1 MNQPSRQRK
10 IYLEDIPLDE
20 ALGRLSS
27 TLERA
32 GSLDPLPGEE
42 VFVEDSVGRVTAQP
56 LWAKISSPH
65 YHAAAMDGV
74 AVRAE
79 ETHGASET
87 SPLRLKIGEQALW
100 VDTGDPLPHDCNA
113 VIMIEHVQQVEE
125 NLIEIMSPV
134 APWQHVRPMG
144 EDIIAT
150 DLVLTE
156 NHLVRPIDL
165 GAIAACGLDRLQVRR
180 QPRVCIIPTGSELV
194 LPGEPLQSGNII
206 EFNSMMLAEM
216 VKEWGGIAIRH
227 SPVPDDYGQLKAS
240 VEEALSQHDIL
251 IINAG
256 SSAGREDF
264 TAPVIADLG
273 EVLVHGIAIRPGHP
287 VALGIVKGKAVLGI
301 PGYPTAA
308 VLTLE
313 LLVKP
318 LIYQLLGLASLQ
330 RSQIEAMMSRKVLSS
345 MGQDEFLRVRLGK
358 VGDRMVATPIQR
370 GAGVTMSLVRADGL
384 VCIPRFS
391 EGIQAGEKVSVELMR
406 SREEIENTIVAIG
419 SHDLALDVL
428 ANHLR
433 RQHPERTL
441 SSSNVGSIG
450 GLLALKQD
458 EAHLAGSHLLDE
470 ETGEYNISY
479 VKKMLP
485 DIEMI
490 IVNLVFR
497 EQGLIVTKGNPKG
510 INNLEDLLR
519 PDVSFVNRQR
529 GAGTRVLL
537 DYKLHQMGLDP
548 QNIRGYERTEFTHL
562 AVAVAVDSGT
572 ADAGLGIVAA
582 ARALDLDFVPLL
594 KEQYDLIIPKAHYES
609 PFLKPLLSILN
620 QSSFQRDVEALGGYD
635 VSQMGQIVWP
645 TRDLANQSF
654 FDTHKMN

>member
-1 MNQPSRQRK
+1 MNQTSDRRK
-10 IYLEDIPLDE
+10 VYLEDIPLDE
-20 ALGRLSS
+20 ALDRLLGA
-27 TLERA
+27 LERA

-42 VFVEDSVGRVTAQP
+42 VPVEDSVGRVTAQP

-79 ETHGASET
+79 ETHGASES

-100 VDTGDPLPHDCNA
+100 VDTGDPLPPDCNA
-113 VIMIEHVQQVEE
+113 VIMIEHIQRVEE

-156 NHLVRPIDL
+156 NHLVRPVDL
-165 GAIAACGLDRLQVRR
+165 GAIAACGLDRLHVRR
-180 QPRVCIIPTGSELV
+180 QPRVCVIPTGSELV
-194 LPGEPLQSGNII
+194 LPGDTLQSGSII

-216 VKEWGGIAIRH
+216 VKEWGGIATRH
-227 SPVPDDYGQLKAS
+227 SPVPDDYGQLKTS
-240 VEEALSQHDIL
+240 VEEALSRHDIV

-264 TAPVIADLG
+264 TAPVVADLG

-287 VALGIVKGKAVLGI
+287 VVLGIVKGKAVLGI
-301 PGYPTAA
+301 PGYPAAA

-313 LLVKP
+313 LLAKP
-318 LIYQLLGLASLQ
+318 LIYRLLGLASQQ
-330 RSQIEAMMSRKVLSS
+330 RSRMEAVMSRKVLSS
-345 MGQDEFLRVRLGK
+345 MGQDEFLRVKIGK
-358 VGDRMVATPIQR
+358 VGDRLIATPLQR
-370 GAGVTMSLVRADGL
+370 GAGVTTSLVRADGL

-391 EGIQAGEKVSVELMR
+391 EGIQAGEKVSAELMR
-406 SREEIENTIVAIG
+406 SQEEIENTIVAIG

-479 VKKMLP
+479 VKKLLP
-485 DIEMI
+485 DIEVI

-497 EQGLIVTKGNPKG
+497 EQGLIVAKGNPKG
-510 INNLEDLLR
+510 INNLADLLR
-519 PDVSFVNRQR
+519 PDVNFVNRQR

-537 DYKLHQMGLDP
+537 DYKLNQMGLDP

-562 AVAVAVDSGT
+562 AVAAAVDSGT
-572 ADAGLGIVAA
+572 ADVGLGIVAA

-594 KEQYDLIIPKAHYES
+594 KEQYDLVMPKSHYES
-609 PFLKPLLSILN
+609 PFLDPLLSILN
-620 QSSFQRDVEALGGYD
+620 QPSFQRDVEALGGYD
-635 VSQMGQIVWP
+635 VSQMGQIIWP
-645 TRDLANQSF
+645 THD
-654 FDTHKMN
+654 

>member
-1 MNQPSRQRK
+1 MNQPSNRRK
-10 IYLEDIPLDE
+10 VYLEDIPLDE
-20 ALGRLSS
+20 ALDRLLGA
-27 TLERA
+27 LERA

-42 VFVEDSVGRVTAQP
+42 VSVEDSVGRVTAAP

-87 SPLRLKIGEQALW
+87 SPLRLKTGEQALW

-113 VIMIEHVQQVEE
+113 VIMVEHVQQVEE

-144 EDIIAT
+144 EDIVAT

-156 NHLVRPIDL
+156 NHLVRPADL

-180 QPRVCIIPTGSELV
+180 QPRACIIPTGSELV
-194 LPGEPLQSGNII
+194 LPGEPLKSGSII

-216 VKEWGGIAIRH
+216 VNEWGGAATRH
-227 SPVPDDYGQLKAS
+227 SPVPDDYIQLKTALG
-240 VEEALSQHDIL
+240 EALSQHDIVVV
-251 IINAG
+251 NAG

-287 VALGIVKGKAVLGI
+287 VVLGIAKGKAVLGI
-301 PGYPTAA
+301 PGYPAAA

-318 LIYQLLGLASLQ
+318 LICRLLGLASQQ
-330 RSQIEAMMSRKVLSS
+330 RSRVEAVMSRKVLSS
-345 MGQDEFLRVRLGK
+345 MGQDEFLKVKLGK
-358 VGDRMVATPIQR
+358 VGDRLIATPLQR

-391 EGIQAGEKVSVELMR
+391 EGIQDGEKVSVELMR
-406 SREEIENTIVAIG
+406 SQEEIENTIVAIG
-419 SHDLALDVL
+419 SHDLALDLL

-450 GLLALKQD
+450 GLLALKQA

-479 VKKMLP
+479 AKKLLP
-485 DIEMI
+485 DIEVI

-497 EQGLIVTKGNPKG
+497 EQGLIVAKGNPKG
-510 INNLEDLLR
+510 INDLADLLR
-519 PDVSFVNRQR
+519 PDVNFVNRQR

-537 DYKLHQMGLDP
+537 DYRLHQMGLDP

-562 AVAVAVDSGT
+562 AVAAAVDSGT
-572 ADAGLGIVAA
+572 ADVGLGIVAA

-594 KEQYDLIIPKAHYES
+594 KEQYDLVIPKAHYES
-609 PFLKPLLSILN
+609 PFLEPMLSILCHP
-620 QSSFQRDVEALGGYD
+620 SFQRDVETLGGYD
-635 VSQMGQIVWP
+635 VSQMGQIMWP
-645 TRDLANQSF
+645 THN
-654 FDTHKMN
+654 

>member
-1 MNQPSRQRK
+1 MNQTSDRRK
-10 IYLEDIPLDE
+10 VYLEDIPLDE
-20 ALGRLSS
+20 ALERL
-27 TLERA
+27 LNALGKA
-32 GSLDPLPGEE
+32 GGLDPLPGEE
-42 VFVEDSVGRVTAQP
+42 VPVEDSVGRVTAQP

-65 YHAAAMDGV
+65 YHAAAMDGA

-79 ETHGASET
+79 ETLGASET
-87 SPLRLKIGEQALW
+87 SPLRLKLGEQAIW
-100 VDTGDPLPHDCNA
+100 IDTGDPLPPECNA
-113 VIMIEHVQQVEE
+113 VIMIEHVQRVEE

-156 NHLVRPIDL
+156 NHLVRPVDL
-165 GAIAACGLDRLQVRR
+165 GAIAACGLNRLQMRQ

-194 LPGEPLQSGNII
+194 LPGEPLKSGSII

-216 VKEWGGIAIRH
+216 VKEWGGIATRH
-227 SPVPDDYGQLKAS
+227 SPVPDDYGQLKTAL
-240 VEEALSQHDIL
+240 EQALSQHDIV

-287 VALGIVKGKAVLGI
+287 VVLGIVKGKAVLGI
-301 PGYPTAA
+301 PGYPAAA
-308 VLTLE
+308 VLTIE
-313 LLVKP
+313 LLAKP
-318 LIYQLLGLASLQ
+318 LIYRLLGLASQQ
-330 RSQIEAMMSRKVLSS
+330 RSRIEAVMSRKVLSS
-345 MGQDEFLRVRLGK
+345 MGQDEFLRVKLGK
-358 VGDRMVATPIQR
+358 VGDRLVATPLQR

-391 EGIQAGEKVSVELMR
+391 EGIQVGVKVSVELMR

-433 RQHPERTL
+433 RQYPERTL

-450 GLLALKQD
+450 GLLALKQY

-479 VKKMLP
+479 VKKLLP
-485 DIEMI
+485 DIEVI

-497 EQGLIVTKGNPKG
+497 EQGLIVAKGNPKG
-510 INNLEDLLR
+510 INGLADLLR
-519 PDVSFVNRQR
+519 PDVNFVNRQR

-537 DYKLHQMGLDP
+537 DYKLHQTGLDP

-562 AVAVAVDSGT
+562 AVAAAVDSGT
-572 ADAGLGIVAA
+572 ADVGLGIVAA

-594 KEQYDLIIPKAHYES
+594 KEQYDLVIPKAHYEN
-609 PFLKPLLSILN
+609 PFLEPMLSILN
-620 QSSFQRDVEALGGYD
+620 RPSFQRDVEALGGYD
-635 VSQMGQIVWP
+635 VSQMGRVMWP
-645 TRDLANQSF
+645 TQD
-654 FDTHKMN
+654 